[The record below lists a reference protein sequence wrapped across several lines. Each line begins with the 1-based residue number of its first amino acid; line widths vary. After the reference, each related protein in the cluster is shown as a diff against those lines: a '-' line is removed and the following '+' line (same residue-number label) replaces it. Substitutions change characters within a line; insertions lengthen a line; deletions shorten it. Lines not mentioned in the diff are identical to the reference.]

1 MIKIDFWNI
10 LFTIINVLVL
20 YEILKKFL
28 VKPVQEIIK
37 QREQLIQGQLSDAK
51 KNQEEALE
59 YKERYEEQLEGAE
72 EAAQAILTQAREQA
86 REEREQALKET
97 RAASEQLLDK
107 AREEAAYEQE
117 KAMREVEE
125 QITGLAMQ
133 AARKILKSGEA
144 YDANGN

>member
-144 YDANGN
+144 YDANGH